1 MDETADRLPDTTHLG
16 PVTLK
21 VKDSEAALAVWQDVA
36 GLSVID
42 RRGPLIRLGTGG
54 RVLIELSP
62 GAGPPSPGPVVGL
75 FHVALHVTSRAALG
89 ETLARIKAAGLPHS
103 GQDHTISDSLYIRD
117 ADGNGIEFAHDTPE
131 RGRVEVTD
139 VGARAIR
146 SDGRILSVIEPL
158 DFEALA
164 RDTPPGAL
172 SP

>member
-21 VKDSEAALAVWQDVA
+21 VRDAEAALAVWRDIA

-42 RRGPLIRLGTGG
+42 GSDTLIRLGTGG

-62 GAGPPSPGPVVGL
+62 GAGIPSPEPAVGL

-89 ETLARIKAAGLPHS
+89 GVLARIRAAGLPHS

-117 ADGNGIEFAHDTPE
+117 VDGNGIEFAHDTPE
-131 RGRVEVTD
+131 RGRVEVTRWRCPCNPERRAHP
-139 VGARAIR
+139 VGDRT
-146 SDGRILSVIEPL
+146 S
-158 DFEALA
+158 
-164 RDTPPGAL
+164 
-172 SP
+172 